1 MTRKTETQGGSI
13 GADGDGGGDGLRLD
27 KWLWQARFF
36 KTRSLAGQIAAK
48 RKIRVNRVIVTKSHY
63 KVRPGDVLTFA
74 QGHSIRVVRVLALG
88 VRRGPAP
95 EARTLYEE
103 IVDEQPTDQASEG
116 AVQTSVKPG
125 ALENRGHGQREA
137 WTRDDGRNRR
147 RARKEAMAAKMNGR

>member
-1 MTRKTETQGGSI
+1 MTRKAEAQGDSI
-13 GADGDGGGDGLRLD
+13 DDGGNGGGDGLRLD

-74 QGHSIRVVRVLALG
+74 QGLSIRVVRVLALG

-103 IVDEQPTDQASEG
+103 IVDKPSTDQVSEDV
-116 AVQTSVKPG
+116 AQTSAKPG
-125 ALENRGHGQREA
+125 ILENRGQGRREA
-137 WTRDDGRNRR
+137 WARDDGRNRR
-147 RARKEAMAAKMNGR
+147 RARKEGMAAKMNGR